1 MERYF
6 VLGYKVSELLLVLV
20 RVEMGVGVQ
29 VSVRILILIL
39 NYECLILH
47 ILNIIVTISE
57 DINTNH

>member
-20 RVEMGVGVQ
+20 RVEIDVGVQ
-29 VSVRILILIL
+29 MNVRILIL